1 MDTQVEITRDS
12 NDFWFAC
19 VDIDV
24 LRNKDLSPMAK
35 YIFAV
40 ACTFASV
47 MVGRYWP
54 SIDTVANTANVS
66 PREVM
71 LAYKELA
78 DKGILTQLQDRCE
91 YCEEEIES

>member
-47 MVGRYWP
+47 MVG
-54 SIDTVANTANVS
+54 IKTF
-66 PREVM
+66 
-71 LAYKELA
+71 
-78 DKGILTQLQDRCE
+78 GF
-91 YCEEEIES
+91 